1 MQRRELRAFAV
12 AALLQLAAAF
22 CGAAAD
28 AKAAPPSS
36 GGAAAK
42 GGRQPNGA
50 GADLR
55 LRLLPAVHVLL
66 LWAAGHPDV
75 AGCAAA
81 ALNTMLLSYKLAGVL
96 TCSRGSTK
104 P

>member
-28 AKAAPPSS
+28 AKAAPPSN
-36 GGAAAK
+36 GGAAVK
-42 GGRQPNGA
+42 GPNSA

-81 ALNTMLLSYKLAGVL
+81 ALNTMLLSHKLAGVL
-96 TCSRGSTK
+96 TCSRGITK